1 MKLLAIIKYFIAVG
15 NFWVALKQSLNGVVN
30 EDTFMVQA
38 IAILY
43 SSWTTFFTTILS
55 QILMIWKECIFSL
68 ERKPLTNDG
77 RGFVFIWRLA
87 RYSTCLYIL
96 YLNSRCSLK
105 IKAYFM
111 PTLHLAM
118 MLKYLVL
125 QNISCWSDIFMP
137 ISCLIRSY
145 LHFNRDKCRGE
156 NIWGLWKEEWRVTD
170 EDNSAVGG

>member
-1 MKLLAIIKYFIAVG
+1 
-15 NFWVALKQSLNGVVN
+15 
-30 EDTFMVQA
+30 
-38 IAILY
+38 
-43 SSWTTFFTTILS
+43 
-55 QILMIWKECIFSL
+55 MIWKECIFSL

-87 RYSTCLYIL
+87 RYSTCIYIL
-96 YLNSRCSLK
+96 YLNSRYSLK

-111 PTLHLAM
+111 PTLHLAI

-156 NIWGLWKEEWRVTD
+156 NIWGWHEWC
-170 EDNSAVGG
+170 DNTIQLLVVHLVMLSGEKKKIHFSQDFKFYNTEFELRPSYILLI